1 MSRTQSLLIFLL
13 LISLFANAEDA
24 LRVDNIPMY
33 GQPEIVRPDALK
45 KADED
50 FVKKVVDGFGPG
62 EAASKAWW
70 AQAEKFMQKL
80 DLDMAMRRY
89 NQSWLLNPNNYQP
102 YWGFGRVMLE
112 QGKPTEAIKYLE
124 KSKELIDDKYQKV
137 ALLADIGA
145 TYTNLA
151 QSCSAEEKSRLFTLA
166 NTNFSE
172 AAALDSSY
180 GNAWRRWA
188 VSLYEQSDYAGAW
201 EKVKAAKANNA
212 RPFPPAFLQALEQKL
227 PEPR

>member
-1 MSRTQSLLIFLL
+1 M
-13 LISLFANAEDA
+13 
-24 LRVDNIPMY
+24 
-33 GQPEIVRPDALK
+33 
-45 KADED
+45 
-50 FVKKVVDGFGPG
+50 
-62 EAASKAWW
+62 
-70 AQAEKFMQKL
+70 
-80 DLDMAMRRY
+80 
-89 NQSWLLNPNNYQP
+89 
-102 YWGFGRVMLE
+102 
-112 QGKPTEAIKYLE
+112 
-124 KSKELIDDKYQKV
+124 IDDKYQKV

-151 QSCSAEEKSRLFTLA
+151 QSGSAEEKSRLFTLA

-172 AAALDSSY
+172 ATALDSSY

-188 VSLYEQSDYAGAW
+188 ISLYEQSDYAGAW